1 MLLFVRIWCYILVDE
16 EDIYIWMVGVD
27 RNYGKKKF
35 VYIDISLLFD
45 IIKINICINIC
56 KIYVNW

>member
-16 EDIYIWMVGVD
+16 EDIYIWMIGVD

-45 IIKINICINIC
+45 IIKI
-56 KIYVNW
+56 K